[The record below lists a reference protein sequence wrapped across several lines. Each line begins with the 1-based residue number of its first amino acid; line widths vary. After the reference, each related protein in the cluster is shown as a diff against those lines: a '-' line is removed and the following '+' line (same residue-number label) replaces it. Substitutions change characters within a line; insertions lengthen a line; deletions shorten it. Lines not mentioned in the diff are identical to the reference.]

1 MNCLIGY
8 GAHAVHPYL
17 LWRAVRHHY
26 ELPKSTKM
34 RKDGTL
40 PDISLENAY
49 TNTRSALEA
58 GMLKIL
64 SKIGICLLSS
74 YHGAQIFE
82 AIGIGEDVMESAFR
96 GTPSRI
102 GGMSFRDLALEVSEY
117 HETAFARDDK
127 TGAFKTLLVNYG
139 FVKYYQ
145 RKEHHEWNA
154 PMARLLHDALR
165 DGRPAT
171 KKKEGVEKGEIVQK
185 AEPSEQQRA
194 LYDVYQETSN
204 LTPAATIRDM
214 LKVVSDREPIP
225 LEEVEPVEAIMKRF
239 VTGGMSLGAAPI
251 PPLPL
256 TPNP

>member
-1 MNCLIGY
+1 MVTQVHHHLINAGVRLEASIIAETAQAWSTHHMNCLIGY

-102 GGMSFRDLALEVSEY
+102 GGMSFRDLALEVRGDI
-117 HETAFARDDK
+117 A
-127 TGAFKTLLVNYG
+127 
-139 FVKYYQ
+139 
-145 RKEHHEWNA
+145 
-154 PMARLLHDALR
+154 
-165 DGRPAT
+165 
-171 KKKEGVEKGEIVQK
+171 EI
-185 AEPSEQQRA
+185 
-194 LYDVYQETSN
+194 
-204 LTPAATIRDM
+204 
-214 LKVVSDREPIP
+214 
-225 LEEVEPVEAIMKRF
+225 
-239 VTGGMSLGAAPI
+239 
-251 PPLPL
+251 
-256 TPNP
+256 

>member
-1 MNCLIGY
+1 
-8 GAHAVHPYL
+8 
-17 LWRAVRHHY
+17 
-26 ELPKSTKM
+26 
-34 RKDGTL
+34 
-40 PDISLENAY
+40 
-49 TNTRSALEA
+49 
-58 GMLKIL
+58 
-64 SKIGICLLSS
+64 
-74 YHGAQIFE
+74 
-82 AIGIGEDVMESAFR
+82 MESAFR

-127 TGAFKTLLVNYG
+127 TGDFKTLLVNYG

-194 LYDVYQETSN
+194 LYDVYQQTSN

-214 LKVVSDREPIP
+214 LKVVSDRDEP
-225 LEEVEPVEAIMKRF
+225 
-239 VTGGMSLGAAPI
+239 
-251 PPLPL
+251 
-256 TPNP
+256 